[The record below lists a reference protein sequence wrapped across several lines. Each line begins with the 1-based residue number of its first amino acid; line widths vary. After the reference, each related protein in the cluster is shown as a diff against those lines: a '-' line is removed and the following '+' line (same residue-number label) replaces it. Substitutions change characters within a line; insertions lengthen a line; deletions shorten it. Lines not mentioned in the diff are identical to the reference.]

1 MSNFWSL
8 YGSRLLTAIDVHF
21 VYVIVSVSIAFF
33 AAFFLGVVISR
44 VPQLAKF
51 FLPLLSL
58 LQTIP
63 GIVFIGILFLYNGM
77 RPSTVIIALAVY
89 AVFPILKNTY
99 VGLMGV
105 ENRCLEAARGCGMSP
120 LQSLVRVEIPMA
132 LPSIISGL
140 RISVV
145 YTVSWAVLAAMIGM
159 GGLGEL
165 IYAGVSSN
173 NNVLILAG
181 AIPAAAMAFLF
192 SVILDLLRR
201 IVVPRPLLGGKE

>member
-1 MSNFWSL
+1 MGNFLSL
-8 YGSRLLTAIDVHF
+8 YGERLVSAIGVHF
-21 VYVIVSVSIAFF
+21 MYVIISVSGAFAVAFLLGIA
-33 AAFFLGVVISR
+33 LSR
-44 VPQLAKF
+44 IPRLARF

-58 LQTIP
+58 FQTIP

-77 RPSTVIIALAVY
+77 RPSTVLIALTIY
-89 AVFPILKNTY
+89 AVFPILKNTF

-105 ENRCLEAARGCGMSP
+105 EGCYREAARGCGMSK
-120 LQSLVRVEIPMA
+120 LQVLVRVEIPMA

-140 RISVV
+140 RISAV
-145 YTVSWAVLAAMIGM
+145 YTVSWAVLSAIIGL

-181 AIPAAAMAFLF
+181 ALPAAAMAMLF
-192 SVILDLLRR
+192 SFGIDVLRR
-201 IVVPRPLLGGKE
+201 FIIPPPLLEEK